1 MSAGRYTVRMTQET
15 GPLSGLLT
23 GQLEL
28 RIE

>member
-1 MSAGRYTVRMTQET
+1 MAAGRYTVRMAQET
-15 GPLSGLLT
+15 GPLAGHLT